1 MGNAGAFGL
10 PSGNDFVGLRLVA
23 LLRFLRRHERGGVLL
38 FFRRLRPCGKGRTM
52 IPRPVAWRVRF
63 LRDGKTVAEVKVVTV
78 SRLFARL
85 LALEEFPQGYAI
97 GMRLVVSRMK

>member
-1 MGNAGAFGL
+1 
-10 PSGNDFVGLRLVA
+10 
-23 LLRFLRRHERGGVLL
+23 
-38 FFRRLRPCGKGRTM
+38 M

-63 LRDGKTVAEVKVVTV
+63 VRDGKTVAEVKVVTV

-85 LALEEFPQGYAI
+85 LALEEFPQGYGI

>member
-1 MGNAGAFGL
+1 MGSVL
-10 PSGNDFVGLRLVA
+10 FV
-23 LLRFLRRHERGGVLL
+23 
-38 FFRRLRPCGKGRTM
+38 FRRLQTRGKGRPM

-78 SRLFARL
+78 SRLFARW
-85 LALEEFPQGYAI
+85 LALEEFPQGYSI

>member
-1 MGNAGAFGL
+1 
-10 PSGNDFVGLRLVA
+10 
-23 LLRFLRRHERGGVLL
+23 
-38 FFRRLRPCGKGRTM
+38 M

-78 SRLFARL
+78 SRLFARW
-85 LALEEFPQGYAI
+85 LALEQFPQGYAI